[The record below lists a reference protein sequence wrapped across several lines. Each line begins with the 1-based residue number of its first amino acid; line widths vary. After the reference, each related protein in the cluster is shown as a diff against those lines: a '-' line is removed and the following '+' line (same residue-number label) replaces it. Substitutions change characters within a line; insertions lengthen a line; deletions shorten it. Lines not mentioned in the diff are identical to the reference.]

1 MGDDIQL
8 TLNWVC
14 FEMIGFLFVAL
25 AYGYSLTIMF
35 ILVEMKEKKHNIFL
49 IPILLSIV
57 TSFSN

>member
-35 ILVEMKEKKHNIFL
+35 ILVEMKEKKAQHISDTNIAQH
-49 IPILLSIV
+49 
-57 TSFSN
+57 SNQFQ